1 MKIKRIKLSNIGP
14 YRDNE
19 IDIDVSKNKNIILIG
34 GKNGA
39 GKTTLL
45 NSIKIGLFGSYAYG
59 FKNGGVQYYNNLLK
73 IFNYEIARQ
82 KKSSYGIEIEFSL
95 TENYIENSYVF
106 KRNWV
111 KNGIDVTESFV
122 CQKNNENLDAE
133 NVEVIQ
139 TKIREVMPPAVID
152 TMLFDGEEIARIINE
167 NRLPGYLKEII
178 NVNFNINLFD
188 KMEDDIKFYIEKE
201 KEKRTF
207 TTEQINLLEYQ
218 NKYSEST
225 KNLKNLTDIEQ
236 KYTKL
241 IDELKFKLRHLIR
254 KFENYGGLT
263 DKEKFSMRS
272 SLEVLENSRKENLQI
287 VKRFLE
293 DDIVFYLCKDKIEK
307 IGRLLE
313 QEKPILLLNY
323 LEQIENYIGDDYSKG
338 IREKLSS
345 LIHTK
350 DINVKFQDNEKLNKQ
365 IDEILTIIESSPPES
380 LIYILNSS
388 RDDFNNT
395 KIYKKII
402 GNNENANSKELK
414 ILLAEIKNTEI
425 SLEEIREKLKLTQKE
440 LKQAEQYSNYALI
453 ELETYEKK
461 VSIDMKEENSFNVAR
476 KILKISDEYKK
487 GQIKDYLKKISELSV
502 KKFEEINKKN
512 NYVTKIEIDVESYS
526 VILYDNKGQEKDIA
540 ILSAGEKQLM
550 VAAIIW
556 SIFKLSDRTNMFTF
570 DTPLARLDKEN
581 RELFV
586 EKILCSISD
595 QVLILSTDEE
605 IVKDL
610 YNIVKNNISKKYLLV
625 NDEEK
630 NITEIKPGY
639 FGEVK

>member
-323 LEQIENYIGDDYSKG
+323 LEQIEKYIGDDYSKG

-365 IDEILTIIESSPPES
+365 IDEILTIIESNPPES

>member
-1 MKIKRIKLSNIGP
+1 MKIKKIKLLNIGP
-14 YRDNE
+14 YRNNE

-45 NSIKIGLFGSYAYG
+45 NSIKTGLFGSYAYG

-73 IFNYEIARQ
+73 IFNYEVARQ
-82 KKSSYGIEIEFSL
+82 KKSNYGIEIEFSL
-95 TENYIENSYVF
+95 IENYIENSYKF

-111 KNGIDVTESFV
+111 KDGADVIESFI
-122 CQKNNENLDAE
+122 CEKNSEELDAE
-133 NVEVIQ
+133 NVEIIQ

-167 NRLPGYLKEII
+167 NRLPSYLKEII
-178 NVNFNINLFD
+178 NVNFNINLFE

-201 KEKRTF
+201 KEKRTL

-218 NKYSEST
+218 NKYAESV
-225 KNLKNLTDIEQ
+225 KNLKNLKDIEQ
-236 KYTKL
+236 KYLKL
-241 IDELKFKLRHLIR
+241 IEELKFKIRHYVR

-263 DKEKFSMRS
+263 DMEKFSMRS

-287 VKRFLE
+287 VKKFLE
-293 DDIVFYLCKDKIEK
+293 DDIIFYLCKDKIVK
-307 IGRLLE
+307 IGRELD
-313 QEKPILLLNY
+313 QEKPKLLLNY
-323 LEQIENYIGDDYSKG
+323 LRQIENYVGLDYSKEL
-338 IREKLSS
+338 RLKLSS
-345 LIHTK
+345 LI
-350 DINVKFQDNEKLNKQ
+350 INDDDNIKYEDNEKLIKQ
-365 IDEILTIIESSPPES
+365 IVEIEECINNNPPEN
-380 LIYILNSS
+380 LIHILNSS

-414 ILLAEIKNTEI
+414 QLLLDIKNSEI
-425 SLEEIREKLKLTQKE
+425 SLEELKEKLKLLQKE
-440 LKQAEQYSNYALI
+440 LKQVEQYSNSALI
-453 ELETYEKK
+453 ELDTYEKK
-461 VSIDMKEENSFNVAR
+461 VSTEKKEENSFNIAR
-476 KILKISDEYKK
+476 KILKISDDYKNK
-487 GQIKDYLKKISELSV
+487 QIKDYLKKISELSV

-512 NYVTKIEIDVESYS
+512 NYVTKIEIDSDNYS
-526 VILYDNKGQEKDIA
+526 IILFDNKNQEKDIA

-605 IVKDL
+605 IVEEL
-610 YNIVKNNISKKYLLV
+610 LTIVEKNISKKYLLI